1 MYQYVIQ
8 QNLQGI
14 PGECNISD
22 DIFVFGSDQAS
33 HDKSLELTLE
43 RHESKG
49 LTLNR
54 EKCVF
59 SLSELVFFGFKI
71 SADGIASDDKRVDAV
86 RNARTPQNAAKL
98 RGFLGI
104 GRSELASGSIF
115 TCTENRSPCTQ
126 TTSS

>member
-1 MYQYVIQ
+1 MYQCVIQ
-8 QNLQGI
+8 QTLQGF
-14 PGECNISD
+14 PGARNISD
-22 DIFVFGSDQAS
+22 GIFVFGSDQAS

-71 SADGIASDDKRVDAV
+71 SADGTASDDKCGEECE
-86 RNARTPQNAAKL
+86 NTTNAAKP
-98 RGFLGI
+98 RSFLGI